1 MELSNRQVI
10 TLFPSYLFVGKIP
23 DLTLC
28 DRLDAALRAMKA
40 ANEASKQDELSF
52 MTRDD
57 IWKRREMKELV
68 DLVLAESGKVLDFYK
83 VKRDSHYITNMW
95 GNITHPNHQQALHT
109 HPNCLLSGIIYVSSP
124 KDAGMTMWADPR
136 SGARMLEPSFSEM
149 NMHNMGRFSVAPE
162 KGVMVMWPSFLP
174 HAVERGTCK
183 SNEDRIIVA
192 FNVMIRGVINS
203 PTARL
208 ELK

>member
-83 VKRDSHYITNMW
+83 VKRDSHYI
-95 GNITHPNHQQALHT
+95 GCRAGKRR
-109 HPNCLLSGIIYVSSP
+109 LL
-124 KDAGMTMWADPR
+124 DP
-136 SGARMLEPSFSEM
+136 
-149 NMHNMGRFSVAPE
+149 HAPE
-162 KGVMVMWPSFLP
+162 HIDTRLRP
-174 HAVERGTCK
+174 HRRPVHWIVRSAVT
-183 SNEDRIIVA
+183 
-192 FNVMIRGVINS
+192 
-203 PTARL
+203 PTAST
-208 ELK
+208 

>member
-40 ANEASKQDELSF
+40 ANEGVSDELSY

-57 IWKRREMKELV
+57 IWKRHEMKELV
-68 DLVLAESGKVLDFYK
+68 DLVLAESAKVLDFYK
-83 VKRDSHYITNMW
+83 VKRDSHYVTNMW
-95 GNITHPNHQQALHT
+95 GNITRPNHQQALHV
-109 HPNCLLSGIIYVSSP
+109 HPNCLLSGIIYVTGP
-124 KDAGMTMWADPR
+124 KDAGTTMWGDPR
-136 SGARMLEPSFSEM
+136 PGVRMLEPSFSEM
-149 NMHNMGRFSVAPE
+149 NVHNMGRFSVAPE
-162 KGVMVMWPSFLP
+162 KGVMVIWPSFLP
-174 HAVERGTCK
+174 HGVERGTSK

-192 FNVMIRGVINS
+192 FNVMIRGLIS
-203 PTARL
+203 TRTARL

>member
-1 MELSNRQVI
+1 MRRAPQGDGPGSETRDKKRTRNCNWKVSIALIIIRAISAREIAHQGPCMELSNRQVI
-10 TLFPSYLFVGKIP
+10 TLFPSYLFVGKLP

-28 DRLDAALRAMKA
+28 DRLEAGLRAMKA
-40 ANEASKQDELSF
+40 ASEASKQDELSF

-68 DLVLAESGKVLDFYK
+68 DIVLPESGKVLDFYK

-109 HPNCLLSGIIYVSSP
+109 HPNCLLSGIIYVSAP

-136 SGARMLEPSFSEM
+136 PGARMLEPSFSEM
-149 NMHNMGRFSVAPE
+149 NLHNMGRFSVAPE
-162 KGVMVMWPSFLP
+162 
-174 HAVERGTCK
+174 
-183 SNEDRIIVA
+183 
-192 FNVMIRGVINS
+192 
-203 PTARL
+203 
-208 ELK
+208 

>member
-10 TLFPSYLFVGKIP
+10 TLFPSYLFVGKVP

-28 DRLDAALRAMKA
+28 DRLEAALRAMKA

-68 DLVLAESGKVLDFYK
+68 DLVLSESGKVLDFYK

-95 GNITHPNHQQALHT
+95 GNITHPNHQQALHP
-109 HPNCLLSGIIYVSSP
+109 HPNCLFTASTCARRTPARRCGPIRAPPRACWSHPSP
-124 KDAGMTMWADPR
+124 R
-136 SGARMLEPSFSEM
+136 
-149 NMHNMGRFSVAPE
+149 
-162 KGVMVMWPSFLP
+162 
-174 HAVERGTCK
+174 
-183 SNEDRIIVA
+183 
-192 FNVMIRGVINS
+192 
-203 PTARL
+203 
-208 ELK
+208 